1 MAENMASI
9 NLENNLND
17 AVSYYDFFSAFGYSD
32 RDKLYLRTFN
42 DKEKDSPGKNYDFLL
57 RDFPFFEQ
65 KLHDDNKADRG
76 VFFIVNGGGH
86 TDKAVK
92 TARAQFVD
100 FDDFPFEEQIE
111 RIKAFPL
118 EPSIIIKTKKS
129 LHCYWLLD
137 GGKIALFREVQERL
151 IQYFGSDP
159 VIKNESRVMRLY
171 GFEHRKTDTP
181 VPVTLIKFNP
191 ELRYNQRQFHEV
203 LPLLDPANKSTEKR
217 NKETVESI
225 PVGQGHKY
233 MVSKIGEIVGKLGDT
248 VSDEAILAL
257 VNEDFFSK
265 YDGEINRSREE
276 HDKAYLTT
284 IRQFKERREAEQ
296 QDPGFY
302 SFALKAW
309 KHENPGI
316 EFDTD
321 TVSWEEVREAGRRAK
336 EDDKRIEDKNHKRT
350 VMAALASVGM
360 ADTEYSE
367 SMTVT
372 YNFDGSVY
380 QIIDKESGEIIFDGV
395 KVNQANPAAAAPA
408 SKEEKQLT
416 TGGYE
421 DVETKPTDFLF
432 FPWFPRGKLVSVQGD
447 SGSSKS
453 TFMYA
458 VGAYVTTGRDLL
470 SAPCE
475 DPGNVMF
482 ITIEDDPGDIKT
494 AFLDAGGDLSRL
506 KRIIDREQI
515 AKLNLLP
522 PGAQMLDKIIKAEQI
537 KLLVLDPIQ
546 QFLTG
551 DMNKAN
557 DTRPQLAR
565 LMNIAA
571 ANNICIVFIEHMGKD
586 TTKAA
591 LHRAVGSVD
600 IGAATRS
607 MIQVVTDP
615 EDDYFKIAFTVK
627 NNTADF
633 HDVQRA
639 IRYQVK
645 DHPGSVD
652 PVTKKRARFHGH
664 AEFTELLPEYN
675 ERLYKKALR
684 KADEAEEAE
693 ETLQFEYD
701 DDPLIITA
709 RELVSYNPDGL
720 FIATDDLIQKI
731 TIVCGRCPYDQTKS
745 KTTGINSRIDKLRG
759 LMIDTDG
766 IQMDKQKNSVKPKPY
781 NWRGEIY
788 DPEDARKTRGLFI
801 TPVRTGASG
810 TGAQQTKI

>member
-1 MAENMASI
+1 M
-9 NLENNLND
+9 
-17 AVSYYDFFSAFGYSD
+17 
-32 RDKLYLRTFN
+32 
-42 DKEKDSPGKNYDFLL
+42 
-57 RDFPFFEQ
+57 
-65 KLHDDNKADRG
+65 
-76 VFFIVNGGGH
+76 
-86 TDKAVK
+86 
-92 TARAQFVD
+92 
-100 FDDFPFEEQIE
+100 
-111 RIKAFPL
+111 
-118 EPSIIIKTKKS
+118 KKS
-129 LHCYWLLD
+129 LASFRMYTASCTGNAQNTLYPYPVDIASAEDLAAACVKDHVCTEFTNNRRGSDNFIRCHAIQGDCDNDNTEDPAAWITPADVAARLPGVAFYAVKSRNCDKVKHPGEPGEKSARPRWHYYFPLRAPMPRIDVIRNITARLLVVLPEFD
-137 GGKIALFREVQERL
+137 SNGMKPAQPLFGHAEPVAEYHDGEQDIAEYLREHPEITAAEPPANDEPADPPERIQAAADSEAEFISMNLPDMLAVIHSNDYGDWIRVGMALKAAGVDVSVWDEWSKTSAKYKGYNDIVKKWNSFKGGKISA
-151 IQYFGSDP
+151 G
-159 VIKNESRVMRLY
+159 
-171 GFEHRKTDTP
+171 
-181 VPVTLIKFNP
+181 TLVHMAQDNGWTCP
-191 ELRYNQRQFHEV
+191 
-203 LPLLDPANKSTEKR
+203 PEKR
-217 NKETVESI
+217 TGEYSWNPVEWDDPITTDYNTSEPAAEIIDPETGEILPAAPAQDQQTTETV
-225 PVGQGHKY
+225 
-233 MVSKIGEIVGKLGDT
+233 
-248 VSDEAILAL
+248 
-257 VNEDFFSK
+257 N
-265 YDGEINRSREE
+265 
-276 HDKAYLTT
+276 
-284 IRQFKERREAEQ
+284 
-296 QDPGFY
+296 
-302 SFALKAW
+302 
-309 KHENPGI
+309 GI
-316 EFDTD
+316 KT
-321 TVSWEEVREAGRRAK
+321 
-336 EDDKRIEDKNHKRT
+336 HP
-350 VMAALASVGM
+350 
-360 ADTEYSE
+360 
-367 SMTVT
+367 
-372 YNFDGSVY
+372 
-380 QIIDKESGEIIFDGV
+380 
-395 KVNQANPAAAAPA
+395 ANPAAAAPTN
-408 SKEEKQLT
+408 KEKDQLT
-416 TGGYE
+416 TGGYD

-470 SAPCE
+470 NVPCE

-494 AFLDAGGDLSRL
+494 AFLDAEGDLSRL

-515 AKLNLLP
+515 AKLNLEP
-522 PGAQMLDKIIKAEQI
+522 PGAQMLDKIIKAEQL

-701 DDPLIITA
+701 DDPLVITA

-731 TIVCGRCPYDQTKS
+731 TIVCGRCPYIAMKN
-745 KTTGINSRIDKLRG
+745 KTIGIYQRIEKLRS

-766 IQMDKQKNSVKPKPY
+766 IQVDKHEGSIKPKPY
-781 NWRGEIY
+781 YWRGGIFAP
-788 DPEDARKTRGLFI
+788 DDGRKVHGVYI
-801 TPVRTGASG
+801 TPVRTGTSG
-810 TGAQQTKI
+810 KGAQQTQL

>member
-1 MAENMASI
+1 MAENLTSFQMFMADCTGNTKNTLYPYPVKI
-9 NLENNLND
+9 NTAEDLAAACLKDHVCTEFKEYRRSSKNFIKCHAIQGD
-17 AVSYYDFFSAFGYSD
+17 CD
-32 RDKLYLRTFN
+32 N
-42 DKEKDSPGKNYDFLL
+42 DKTEDPAAWITPADVAARLPGVAFY
-57 RDFPFFEQ
+57 
-65 KLHDDNKADRG
+65 
-76 VFFIVNGGGH
+76 
-86 TDKAVK
+86 AVK
-92 TARAQFVD
+92 SRNCDKVKHPGEPGEKSARPRWHYYFPLRVPMPRIDVIRNITARLLVVLPEFDSNGMKPAQPLFGHAEPVAEYHGGEQD
-100 FDDFPFEEQIE
+100 IAEYLADHPEIIAEEVPADDEPAEPPE
-111 RIKAFPL
+111 RIQAAADSEAEFISMNLPDMLAVIPSDDYGDWIRVGMALKAAGVDVSVWD
-118 EPSIIIKTKKS
+118 EWSKTSAKYKGYNDIVKKWNS
-129 LHCYWLLD
+129 FK
-137 GGKIALFREVQERL
+137 GGKISA
-151 IQYFGSDP
+151 G
-159 VIKNESRVMRLY
+159 
-171 GFEHRKTDTP
+171 
-181 VPVTLIKFNP
+181 TLVHMAQDNGWTCP
-191 ELRYNQRQFHEV
+191 
-203 LPLLDPANKSTEKR
+203 PEKR
-217 NKETVESI
+217 TGEYAWNPVEWDNPITTDYNTSEPAAEIIDPETGEILPAAPAQDQQTTETV
-225 PVGQGHKY
+225 
-233 MVSKIGEIVGKLGDT
+233 
-248 VSDEAILAL
+248 
-257 VNEDFFSK
+257 N
-265 YDGEINRSREE
+265 
-276 HDKAYLTT
+276 
-284 IRQFKERREAEQ
+284 
-296 QDPGFY
+296 
-302 SFALKAW
+302 
-309 KHENPGI
+309 GI
-316 EFDTD
+316 KT
-321 TVSWEEVREAGRRAK
+321 
-336 EDDKRIEDKNHKRT
+336 HP
-350 VMAALASVGM
+350 
-360 ADTEYSE
+360 
-367 SMTVT
+367 
-372 YNFDGSVY
+372 
-380 QIIDKESGEIIFDGV
+380 
-395 KVNQANPAAAAPA
+395 ANPAAAAPTN
-408 SKEEKQLT
+408 KEKDQLT
-416 TGGYE
+416 TGGYD

-470 SAPCE
+470 NVPCE

-494 AFLDAGGDLSRL
+494 AFLDAEGDLSRL

-515 AKLNLLP
+515 AKLNLEP
-522 PGAQMLDKIIKAEQI
+522 PGAQMLDKIIKAEQL

-551 DMNKAN
+551 DMNRAN

-652 PVTKKRARFHGH
+652 PETKKRARFHGH

-701 DDPLIITA
+701 DDPLVITA